1 MAREKKKEPK
11 KSSLEDAAVSVA
23 KKLRESG
30 FEAFFAGGCVRDMVM
45 GSKPEDY
52 DIATNATPETVQSI
66 FKHTIP
72 VGVQFGVVIVLE
84 RGSQFEVATFRSDGR
99 YTDGRR
105 PDEVRFGTA
114 QEDVL
119 RRDFTINGMLYDP
132 LRRKL
137 IDYIGGQED
146 IKKRLIRCIGN
157 PQERFSEDKLR
168 LLRAVRFATRF
179 GFEIEE
185 ETRKAIAAFASSVS
199 AVSQER
205 IKEELEKI
213 LSDANR
219 TEGVRELQKL
229 GLLPY
234 LLPEL
239 SGLLSAQEG
248 AKLFDHSLAVL
259 GSLSSFEF
267 PLSFAALMHEVGAVS
282 AGESRAEE
290 SAKLTGRAARR
301 LRFSNAQRKKALFF
315 VLNQNAGDSAASQPL
330 HNLKRLLAE
339 EESANLLLLMEAK
352 AKCGC
357 AKESDVNYLRDLS
370 SRLTREEIAP
380 EQFLTG
386 EDLIEMGL
394 TPSALFTTILE
405 SVYDAQ
411 LDGKVATRDEALSL
425 AKKIVRGQ
433 ERGLLPTE

>member
-1 MAREKKKEPK
+1 MLGERKREPK
-11 KSSLEDAAVSVA
+11 KRSLQDAAVSVA

-84 RGSQFEVATFRSDGR
+84 GGSQFEVATFRSDGR

-114 QEDVL
+114 EEDVL

-132 LRRKL
+132 IKRKL

-185 ETRKAIAAFASSVS
+185 ETRKAITAFASSVS

-205 IKEELEKI
+205 IREELEKI
-213 LSDANR
+213 LADANR
-219 TEGVRELQKL
+219 SEGVRELQKL

-239 SGLLSAQEG
+239 SGLLSLPIG

-259 GSLSSFEF
+259 GSLSSFDF
-267 PLSFAALMHEVGAVS
+267 PLSFAALMHEVGVVS
-282 AGESRAEE
+282 AGESHAEE

-301 LRFSNAQRKKALFF
+301 LRFSNAQRKKAVFF
-315 VLNQNAGDSAASQPL
+315 VLNQNACDGAENQPL
-330 HNLKRLLAE
+330 HKLKRLLAE

-357 AKESDVNYLRDLS
+357 AKESDVNYIRDLS
-370 SRLTREEIAP
+370 SRLTRQEIAP
-380 EQFLTG
+380 EPFLRG
-386 EDLIEMGL
+386 EDLIAAGL

-425 AKKIVRGQ
+425 AKKIVQGQ

>member
-1 MAREKKKEPK
+1 MVREKKKDLK
-11 KSSLEDAAVSVA
+11 KRSVEDAALYVA
-23 KKLRESG
+23 KKLQDSG
-30 FEAFFAGGCVRDMVM
+30 FEALFAGGCVRDMVM
-45 GSKPEDY
+45 ESKPEDY
-52 DIATNATPETVQSI
+52 DIATNATPQAVQSI

-84 RGSQFEVATFRSDGR
+84 RGAQFEVATFRSDGR

-132 LRRKL
+132 VRRKL
-137 IDYIGGQED
+137 IDYVGGQED
-146 IKKRLIRCIGN
+146 IRKKLIRCIGD
-157 PQERFSEDKLR
+157 PQQRFFEDKLR
-168 LLRAVRFATRF
+168 LLRAVRFSARF

-185 ETRKAIAAFASSVS
+185 ETRRAITASASTIS

-205 IKEELEKI
+205 IREELEKI
-213 LSDANR
+213 LADANR
-219 TEGVRELQKL
+219 AEGVRELQKL

-239 SGLLSAQEG
+239 SGFLSIPEG

-259 GSLSSFEF
+259 TSLSSFDF
-267 PLSFAALMHEVGAVS
+267 ALSFAALMHEVGAAS
-282 AGESRAEE
+282 SGERSPQE
-290 SAKLTGRAARR
+290 SAKLAGRAARR

-315 VLNQNAGDSAASQPL
+315 VLNQNACDGAANQPL
-330 HNLKRLLAE
+330 HKLKRLLSE
-339 EESANLLLLMEAK
+339 EESANLLLLMESK
-352 AKCGC
+352 ASCGC
-357 AKESDVNYLRDLS
+357 AEEADVRYLRDLS
-370 SRLTREEIAP
+370 AHLTKQEVSP
-380 EQFLTG
+380 EPLLKG
-386 EDLIEMGL
+386 EDLIGMGL

-411 LDGKVATRDEALSL
+411 LDGKVTSKDDALSL
-425 AKKIVRGQ
+425 ATRLVEDQR
-433 ERGLLPTE
+433 RGLPPTE

>member
-1 MAREKKKEPK
+1 MAGERKREPK
-11 KSSLEDAAVSVA
+11 KRSLQDAAVSVA
-23 KKLRESG
+23 KKLQESG

-52 DIATNATPETVQSI
+52 DIATNATPQTVQSI

-72 VGVQFGVVIVLE
+72 VGIQFGVVIVLE
-84 RGSQFEVATFRSDGR
+84 SGSQFEVATFRSDGR

-114 QEDVL
+114 EEDVL

-132 LRRKL
+132 LKRKL

-168 LLRAVRFATRF
+168 LLRAVRFSARF

-185 ETRKAIAAFASSVS
+185 ETRTAIAAFASSVS

-205 IKEELEKI
+205 IREELEKI
-213 LSDANR
+213 LADVNR
-219 TEGVRELQKL
+219 AEGVRELQKL
-229 GLLPY
+229 ALLPY

-239 SGLLSAQEG
+239 SGLLSVPEG

-259 GSLSSFEF
+259 GSLSSFYF
-267 PLSFAALMHEVGAVS
+267 PLSFAALMHEVGVPS
-282 AGESRAEE
+282 SGESHAEE

-301 LRFSNAQRKKALFF
+301 LRFSNAQRKKTLFF
-315 VLNQNAGDSAASQPL
+315 VLNQNACDGAEGQPL
-330 HNLKRLLAE
+330 HKLKRLLAE

-357 AKESDVNYLRDLS
+357 ARESDVNYIRDLS
-370 SRLTREEIAP
+370 AHLRREEISP
-380 EQFLTG
+380 EPLLTG
-386 EDLIEMGL
+386 EDLIGIGL
-394 TPSALFTTILE
+394 TPSALFTTILD
-405 SVYDAQ
+405 SIYDAQ
-411 LDGKVATRDEALSL
+411 LDGKLTNKDEALSL
-425 AKKIVRGQ
+425 AQKLVEESHRGI
-433 ERGLLPTE
+433 GG